1 MALLVLGIGFLQN
14 IMDLLLDVLNPFNE
28 PRLFFGLCVSMRRV
42 GLCGFKGKIYIN
54 GAQWLKPQSNLKRV
68 VASLA
73 MNSLVV
79 VVLHIRKVVIPHA
92 WMFGV
97 VHPQDVHDH
106 PIDHLYLA
114 ISVRMESNGFGEL
127 SVQLCP

>member
-1 MALLVLGIGFLQN
+1 MKRSIVDVFHVRKDVILG
-14 IMDLLLDVLNPFNE
+14 
-28 PRLFFGLCVSMRRV
+28 
-42 GLCGFKGKIYIN
+42 
-54 GAQWLKPQSNLKRV
+54 
-68 VASLA
+68 
-73 MNSLVV
+73 
-79 VVLHIRKVVIPHA
+79 A

-127 SVQLCP
+127 GVQLCP